1 MHYPP
6 YWLRTDLDRKIAH
19 AHLIKNAEEAG
30 EAFATLTAVHNFE
43 GVTEIVLYTPDHPRL
58 LSTIA
63 AACVAAK
70 SDIVGAQIHTTATG
84 KALDTILI
92 RQEFEQE
99 ADERRRAERI
109 AATLES
115 ALKGDVHLPA
125 IMAEKGKVKGRVKAF
140 KVPPE
145 VMIDNQGSERFTVIE
160 AAGRDRPG
168 LLHDL
173 ASALADLSLDT
184 HSAHVAT
191 FGERVVDV
199 FYVTDLMGQKVT
211 RRAKLNAIKSKLED
225 VLGGTPA
232 KPRPAALL
240 VVAVAMP
247 LCRTPP
253 NQRHRPQRRARPGG
267 PNPKRTANHGIRG
280 VSLLR
285 NFATVGGA
293 TLSSRV
299 LGFVRDILMAAAL
312 GTGPVADAF
321 VVAFRFPNLFRR
333 LFAEGAF
340 NSAFVPLFARTLG
353 GRGPRGCQGIR
364 AGGDG
369 WPVDGSGARH
379 GGRDDRHAG
388 PDADFGTGL
397 HWRPGKIR
405 SDGVSDPDHL
415 PLSDPGFHLGA
426 DIGRVERAWPVRGG
440 SLCADTAQCGFDRCA
455 LGLAGCRF
463 GRRGEAGMWLA
474 IGVVIGGFAQL
485 ALVIGDLHRAGFL
498 LKLVRPRWS
507 ERMKRLVSLGVPG
520 IIAGG
525 ITQINIVVGTMIASL
540 QAGAVSLL
548 YYADRLY
555 QLPLGVVGIAIG
567 VVLLPE
573 LSRRLKAGDEAGV
586 KVASAR
592 SLEFAMLLTLPAAV
606 ALAAIPVPLV
616 SVLFERG
623 AFSEEARIGTAAAL
637 QALPSACQALS

>member
-1 MHYPP
+1 
-6 YWLRTDLDRKIAH
+6 
-19 AHLIKNAEEAG
+19 
-30 EAFATLTAVHNFE
+30 
-43 GVTEIVLYTPDHPRL
+43 
-58 LSTIA
+58 
-63 AACVAAK
+63 
-70 SDIVGAQIHTTATG
+70 
-84 KALDTILI
+84 
-92 RQEFEQE
+92 
-99 ADERRRAERI
+99 
-109 AATLES
+109 
-115 ALKGDVHLPA
+115 
-125 IMAEKGKVKGRVKAF
+125 
-140 KVPPE
+140 
-145 VMIDNQGSERFTVIE
+145 
-160 AAGRDRPG
+160 
-168 LLHDL
+168 
-173 ASALADLSLDT
+173 
-184 HSAHVAT
+184 
-191 FGERVVDV
+191 
-199 FYVTDLMGQKVT
+199 
-211 RRAKLNAIKSKLED
+211 
-225 VLGGTPA
+225 
-232 KPRPAALL
+232 
-240 VVAVAMP
+240 
-247 LCRTPP
+247 
-253 NQRHRPQRRARPGG
+253 
-267 PNPKRTANHGIRG
+267 

-340 NSAFVPLFARTLG
+340 NSAFVPLFARTLEG
-353 GRGPRGCQGIR
+353 EGREDAKAFAQEAM
-364 AGGDG
+364 AGLLTVLALVTAVAMIAM
-369 WPVDGSGARH
+369 PVLMLILA
-379 GGRDDRHAG
+379 
-388 PDADFGTGL
+388 
-397 HWRPGKIR
+397 
-405 SDGVSDPDHL
+405 
-415 PLSDPGFHLGA
+415 PGFIGDPEKFDLTVFLTRITFPYLTLVSILALISGVLNGLGRFAAAAFAPTLLNVVLIGVLWALLAA
-426 DIGRVERAWPVRGG
+426 D
-440 SLCADTAQCGFDRCA
+440 
-455 LGLAGCRF
+455 LAGEA
-463 GRRGEAGMWLA
+463 EAGMWLA
-474 IGVVIGGFAQL
+474 IGVVVGGFAQL
-485 ALVIGDLHRAGFL
+485 ALVVGDLHRAGFL

-623 AFSEEARIGTAAAL
+623 AFSEESAHRHGGGASGLRHWLAELRLDQGVLAGLFCPRRHQNAHAGRRSVGGGERCLFPGAVFRSSAMSALRWRPAWPVGSTRWCFTTSSSNVAIGTLKA
-637 QALPSACQALS
+637 P

>member
-1 MHYPP
+1 
-6 YWLRTDLDRKIAH
+6 
-19 AHLIKNAEEAG
+19 
-30 EAFATLTAVHNFE
+30 
-43 GVTEIVLYTPDHPRL
+43 
-58 LSTIA
+58 
-63 AACVAAK
+63 
-70 SDIVGAQIHTTATG
+70 
-84 KALDTILI
+84 
-92 RQEFEQE
+92 
-99 ADERRRAERI
+99 
-109 AATLES
+109 
-115 ALKGDVHLPA
+115 
-125 IMAEKGKVKGRVKAF
+125 
-140 KVPPE
+140 
-145 VMIDNQGSERFTVIE
+145 
-160 AAGRDRPG
+160 
-168 LLHDL
+168 
-173 ASALADLSLDT
+173 
-184 HSAHVAT
+184 
-191 FGERVVDV
+191 
-199 FYVTDLMGQKVT
+199 
-211 RRAKLNAIKSKLED
+211 
-225 VLGGTPA
+225 
-232 KPRPAALL
+232 
-240 VVAVAMP
+240 
-247 LCRTPP
+247 
-253 NQRHRPQRRARPGG
+253 
-267 PNPKRTANHGIRG
+267 

-340 NSAFVPLFARTLG
+340 NSAFVPLFARTLEG
-353 GRGPRGCQGIR
+353 EGREDAKAFAQEAM
-364 AGGDG
+364 AGLLTVLALVTAVAMIAM
-369 WPVDGSGARH
+369 PVLMVILA
-379 GGRDDRHAG
+379 
-388 PDADFGTGL
+388 
-397 HWRPGKIR
+397 
-405 SDGVSDPDHL
+405 
-415 PLSDPGFHLGA
+415 PGFIGDPEKFDLTVFLTRITFPYLTLVSILALISGVLNGLGRFAAAAFAPTLLNVVLIGVLWALLAA
-426 DIGRVERAWPVRGG
+426 D
-440 SLCADTAQCGFDRCA
+440 
-455 LGLAGCRF
+455 LAGEA
-463 GRRGEAGMWLA
+463 EAGMWLA

-485 ALVIGDLHRAGFL
+485 ALVFGDLHRAGFL

-637 QALPSACQALS
+637 QAFAIGLPSFVLIKVFSPAFFAREDTKTPMLVGGLSVAVNVACSLALFQFIGHVGIALATSLAGWVNALVLYYLIVKRGYWHIESALMVKVGILFGCAIAMGAVLIGLAGLLEAQLAIPSPLVLRVAALGGLVLAGVITFFGLAHVTGAAKLGEMKRMLSRKPAPDQGAS